1 MSNQSIRHQSFQ
13 ILIFAA
19 LLISAVLLPPTLHGE
34 EVNTDSPPRP
44 PLLVMA
50 RHGDTPASIAQRY
63 LNDGSKAWMIVE
75 YNGIAAFSGGDPVM
89 VPVAPFRPGGLTPDG
104 YQTVTVLAYD
114 DIGESVGQTSQVS
127 PSAFSHQMHWLK
139 TEGFIAIT
147 PKQLTEFMERSVQL
161 PRRSV
166 VITFDRASLSLFEI
180 GIPILKE
187 MGFTATV
194 FVATSDVDGKD
205 AMTWDQIKQLH
216 KGGFTIGC
224 KGRSGRSLTRRT
236 KGQRFETYFKSVE
249 SELRLARQAIET
261 HLDEPCLF
269 LAYPKGDTNSL
280 VSAMA
285 AKLGFAA
292 AFIRRAGDN
301 PFFADRYSI
310 HRTPINRGMNLERF
324 GQRMTTRITADLH

>member
-1 MSNQSIRHQSFQ
+1 MSNQSIRHQSCQ

-34 EVNTDSPPRP
+34 EINTDSSPPP

-50 RHGDTPASIAQRY
+50 RQGDTPASIAQRY

-104 YQTVTVLAYD
+104 YQTVPVLAYA
-114 DIGESVGQTSQVS
+114 DIGESIGQTRQVS
-127 PSAFSHQMHWLK
+127 QSAFNHQMHWLK

-147 PKQLTEFMERSVQL
+147 PKQLTEFMRRSGQL

-166 VITFDRASLSLFEI
+166 LITFDTASLNLFKI

-187 MGFTATV
+187 LGFTATV
-194 FVATSDVDGKD
+194 FIASNGVGGKN
-205 AMTWDQIKQLH
+205 AMTWDHIKQLH
-216 KGGFTIGC
+216 KDGFTIGC
-224 KGRSGRSLTRRT
+224 RGRSGRSLTRRT
-236 KGQRFETYFKSVE
+236 KGQSFESYFMSVE
-249 SELRLARQAIET
+249 SEMRLARQAIEM
-261 HLDEPCLF
+261 HMNEPCLF
-269 LAYPKGDTNSL
+269 LAYPQGDTNSL

-301 PFFADRYSI
+301 PFFADRYRI
-310 HRTPINRGMNLERF
+310 HRIPISRGINLERF
-324 GQRMTTRITADLH
+324 GQRMATRITADLN